1 MDKKLNE
8 ICENL
13 VPTELTILWYNLK
26 SYYTIKHTSIPYN
39 LPPFL
44 AVNMHYLEYVTKGHI
59 AMHTG
64 KAALNDC
71 YSELTA

>member
-44 AVNMHYLEYVTKGHI
+44 AVNMH
-59 AMHTG
+59 
-64 KAALNDC
+64 
-71 YSELTA
+71 